1 MDMGSGFMATLHYCS
16 FYICAALLGVSCLC
30 YTLIQGRTARRQNQL
45 YILLL
50 LNLIFCAASLTVV
63 AFFEGVPGPGAR
75 LVADTARFASLVFHG
90 SLAPMFGYYVL
101 LVCGNAWQFSYR
113 GIALY
118 TSPFLLTELL
128 ILLNPLTGWVYY
140 YNDAFQYCR
149 SWGVYSLYVS
159 ASFYLLLGLLNL
171 FRFWRAVTGA
181 KRNALFFFIALVV
194 IGLLVQIA
202 WPGIQIELFTN
213 ALAALGLMLSI
224 EDEDDRIDMATG
236 AYNRRALAFDL
247 KNFIETGQVF
257 QVIGVRITDMV
268 SVHRV
273 MGSSASDAFLRSV
286 ADYLRTLL
294 PPYCIYYANPSTY
307 IILIRGDDETRAAEI
322 AATILDRFD
331 ETWKG
336 GKVESLL
343 HAAVTRGSAP
353 KHFPTRA
360 DVLFM
365 ADSPIPVKEE
375 KKVLAGRDLGYLLR
389 RLEVER
395 ALHRGLEERTFEVY
409 YQPVYEMP
417 SLKMRSAEALLRLH
431 DRVLGNI
438 PPAEF
443 IPAAEQA
450 GIIERLGDFV
460 LEEVCAFIASGVPEE
475 VELTDIGVNL
485 SVLQCIQPGF
495 AARMKAI
502 VARYGVNPSKINFEI
517 TESVAANDY
526 NALDAVIRDLKAEGF
541 TFAMDDYGTG
551 YSNMQSIFS
560 LDFDLVKIDKGILW
574 SAEKNAIGRA
584 ILDNS
589 VRMIREM
596 RRKILVE
603 GVETEEQIK
612 LLAKL
617 SVDFLQG
624 FYFSK
629 PVPKDE
635 FIALARAQ
643 HEESHAIMVQGASS

>member
-1 MDMGSGFMATLHYCS
+1 MYAMSPMATLHYSS
-16 FYICAALLGVSCLC
+16 FYICSALLCISCLC

-50 LNLIFCAASLTVV
+50 LNMMFCAVSSVVV
-63 AFFEGVPGPGAR
+63 AFFEGRPGADAH
-75 LVADTARFASLVFHG
+75 LIADTARFMSYVFHD
-90 SLAPMFGYYVL
+90 SLTPMFGYYVL
-101 LVCGNAWQFSYR
+101 LVCGNAWQISYR
-113 GIALY
+113 GLALY
-118 TSPFLLTELL
+118 ALPFLFPELV
-128 ILLNPLTGWVYY
+128 IMMNPLTGWVYY
-140 YNDAFQYCR
+140 YDDAFQYCR
-149 SWGVYSLYVS
+149 NWGAYAIYG
-159 ASFYLLLGLLNL
+159 AAFFYMLVGLLNL
-171 FRFWRAVTGA
+171 FRYWRAVTSA
-181 KRNALFFFIALVV
+181 KRNALVFFITLVAV
-194 IGLLVQIA
+194 GIFIQIA
-202 WPGIQIELFTN
+202 WRDIQIELFTD

-236 AYNRRALAFDL
+236 TYNRRALAFDL

-307 IILIRGDDETRAAEI
+307 IILIRGDNETRAAEI
-322 AATILDRFD
+322 AAQILERFD
-331 ETWKG
+331 ETWNG
-336 GKVESLL
+336 GKVDTLL

-353 KHFPTRA
+353 KNFPTRA

-375 KKVLAGRDLGYLLR
+375 KRVLSGRDLGYLLR

-395 ALHRGLEERTFEVY
+395 AIHRGLEERAFEVY

-417 SLKMRSAEALLRLH
+417 SLKMKSAEALLRLH
-431 DRVLGNI
+431 DRVLGNV

-450 GIIERLGDFV
+450 GVIEDLGDFV
-460 LEEVCAFIASGVPEE
+460 LEEVCAFIASGVPDE
-475 VELTDIGVNL
+475 VGLTDIGVNL

-495 AARMKAI
+495 SARMKEI
-502 VARYGVNPSKINFEI
+502 VARYGVNPAKINFEI
-517 TESVAANDY
+517 TESVAASDY
-526 NALDAVIRDLKAEGF
+526 TVLDAVIRELKEGGF

-560 LDFDLVKIDKGILW
+560 LDFDMVKIDKGILW

-596 RRKILVE
+596 RRKIIVE
-603 GVETEEQIK
+603 GVETEEQIR

-643 HEESHAIMVQGASS
+643 REEGHAIMVQGASS

>member
-1 MDMGSGFMATLHYCS
+1 MSSMATLHYCS
-16 FYICAALLGVSCLC
+16 FYICAALLCVSCLG
-30 YTLIQGRTARRQNQL
+30 YTLIQGRVARRQNQL

-50 LNLIFCAASLTVV
+50 LNMLFCALSSTAV
-63 AFFEGVPGPGAR
+63 AFFEGKFGPEAH
-75 LVADTARFASLVFHG
+75 LIADTARFVSLVFHA
-90 SLAPMFGYYVL
+90 SLPPMFGYYVL
-101 LVCGNAWQFSYR
+101 LVCGNAWQLSYR
-113 GIALY
+113 GLTLYAL
-118 TSPFLLTELL
+118 PFLITELL

-140 YNDAFQYCR
+140 YDSTFQYCR
-149 SWGVYSLYVS
+149 SWGIYTIY
-159 ASFYLLLGLLNL
+159 AAAFFYMMVGLLNL
-171 FRFWRAVTGA
+171 FRYWRAVTSA
-181 KRNALFFFIALVV
+181 KRNALVFFIALVA
-194 IGLLVQIA
+194 IGIFVQVA
-202 WPGIQIELFTN
+202 WRDIQIELFTD
-213 ALAALGLMLSI
+213 ALAGLGLMLSI

-247 KNFIETGQVF
+247 KNFITTEQVF
-257 QVIGVRITDMV
+257 QVIGVRITDLPT
-268 SVHRV
+268 VHRV

-307 IILIRGDDETRAAEI
+307 IILIRGDDENQAAEI
-322 AATILDRFD
+322 AAEILERFD
-331 ETWKG
+331 KKWNG

-343 HAAVTRGSAP
+343 HAAVTRGVSP
-353 KHFPTRA
+353 KNFPSRE

-365 ADSPIPVKEE
+365 ADSPIPVKDE
-375 KKVLAGRDLGYLLR
+375 KQVLAGRDLSYLLR

-395 ALHRGLEERTFEVY
+395 ALHRGLEEHTFEVY

-417 SLKMRSAEALLRLH
+417 SLRMNSAEALLRLH

-438 PPAEF
+438 PPTEF

-450 GIIERLGDFV
+450 GIVEDLGDFV
-460 LEEVCAFIASGVPEE
+460 LEEVCAFIAEGGPD
-475 VELTDIGVNL
+475 ELGLDGIGVNL

-495 AARMKAI
+495 ATRMKEI
-502 VARYGVNPSKINFEI
+502 VARYGVNPAKINFEI

-526 NALDAVIRDLKAEGF
+526 HALDAVIRDLKEGGF

-574 SAEKNAIGRA
+574 SAEKNSIGRA

-596 RRKILVE
+596 HRKILVE
-603 GVETEEQIK
+603 GVETEEQIH

-617 SVDFLQG
+617 SVDYLQG

-629 PVPKDE
+629 PLPKDE
-635 FIALARAQ
+635 FVALARSQ
-643 HEESHAIMVQGASS
+643 HEEGQTIKDQGATS

>member
-1 MDMGSGFMATLHYCS
+1 MDFMAALHYCS
-16 FYICAALLGVSCLC
+16 FYICSALLCLSCLG
-30 YTLIQGRTARRQNQL
+30 YTLIRGRTARRQNQL
-45 YILLL
+45 YVLLL
-50 LNLIFCAASLTVV
+50 LNMTLCAITSIVYV
-63 AFFEGVPGPGAR
+63 FFDGQFSPEAH
-75 LVADTARFASLVFHG
+75 LVTDTARFMSYVFHG
-90 SLAPMFGYYVL
+90 SLTPMFGYYVL
-101 LVCGNAWQFSYR
+101 LVCGNAWQLSYR
-113 GIALY
+113 GLALY
-118 TSPFLLTELL
+118 ALPFLFTELV

-140 YNDAFQYCR
+140 YNDMFQYCR
-149 SWGVYSLYVS
+149 NWGVYTIYVT
-159 ASFYLLLGLLNL
+159 AFFYMLVGLGNL
-171 FRFWRAVTGA
+171 FRYWKAVNSA
-181 KRNALFFFIALVV
+181 KRNALVFFIALVA
-194 IGLLVQIA
+194 IGIFVQII
-202 WPGIQIELFTN
+202 WQDIQIELFTD

-257 QVIGVRITDMV
+257 QVIGVRILDMV
-268 SVHRV
+268 SMHRV

-307 IILIRGDDETRAAEI
+307 IILIRGDDEAQAAEL
-322 AATILDRFD
+322 AAKILDRFD
-331 ETWKG
+331 ETWNG

-343 HAAVTRGSAP
+343 HAAVTRGVSP
-353 KHFPTRA
+353 KNFPTRA

-375 KKVLAGRDLGYLLR
+375 KKVLAGRDLSYLLR

-417 SLKMRSAEALLRLH
+417 SLKMKSAEALLRLR

-460 LEEVCAFIASGVPEE
+460 LEEVCAFIASGVPD
-475 VELTDIGVNL
+475 ELGLSDIGVNL

-495 AARMKAI
+495 AARMKSI
-502 VARYGVNPSKINFEI
+502 VSRFGVNPSKINFEI
-517 TESVAANDY
+517 TESVAASDY
-526 NALDAVIRDLKAEGF
+526 NALDAVIRDLKEGGF

-551 YSNMQSIFS
+551 YSNMQSIFA

-603 GVETEEQIK
+603 GVETEEQIR
-612 LLAKL
+612 LLDSL

-643 HEESHAIMVQGASS
+643 HEEGHAIMVRGASS

>member
-1 MDMGSGFMATLHYCS
+1 MGMESGFMATLHYCS
-16 FYICAALLGVSCLC
+16 FYICATLLCVSCLC
-30 YTLIQGRTARRQNQL
+30 YTLIQGRVARRQNQL

-50 LNLIFCAASLTVV
+50 LNMMFCAASCIVFV
-63 AFFEGVPGPGAR
+63 FCERQSGAAAH
-75 LVADTARFASLVFHG
+75 LAADTARFVSYVLHDSLTP
-90 SLAPMFGYYVL
+90 LFGYYVL
-101 LVCGNAWQFSYR
+101 LVCGNAWQLPFRSFL
-113 GIALY
+113 LY
-118 TSPFLLTELL
+118 AFPFLFTELV
-128 ILLNPLTGWVYY
+128 ILMNPLTGWVYY

-149 SWGVYSLYVS
+149 NWGAYTIY
-159 ASFYLLLGLLNL
+159 AAAFFYMLLGLANL
-171 FRFWRAVTGA
+171 FRYWRAVTGA
-181 KRNALFFFIALVV
+181 KRNALVFFIGLVAV
-194 IGLLVQIA
+194 GIFIQIA
-202 WPGIQIELFTN
+202 WRDIQIELFTD

-224 EDEDDRIDMATG
+224 EDEDDRIDMATS

-247 KNFIETGQVF
+247 KNFMETGQVF

-307 IILIRGDDETRAAEI
+307 IILIRGDNETRAAEI
-322 AATILDRFD
+322 ADAILARFD
-331 ETWKG
+331 ETWTG

-353 KHFPTRA
+353 KNFPTRA

-375 KKVLAGRDLGYLLR
+375 KKVLAGRDLIYLLR

-409 YQPVYEMP
+409 YQPVYAMP
-417 SLKMRSAEALLRLH
+417 SLKMASAEALLRLH

-443 IPAAEQA
+443 IPVAEQA

-460 LEEVCAFIASGVPEE
+460 LEEVCAFIAGGVPDE
-475 VELTDIGVNL
+475 VELTGIGVNL

-495 AARMKAI
+495 AERMKAI
-502 VARYGVNPSKINFEI
+502 VARYDVDPSKINFEI

-526 NALDAVIRDLKAEGF
+526 NALDAVIRDLKSGGF

-603 GVETEEQIK
+603 GVETEDQIK

-629 PVPKDE
+629 PVPKDA

>member
-1 MDMGSGFMATLHYCS
+1 MDSMATLHFSS
-16 FYICAALLGVSCLC
+16 FYICAALLCVSCLC
-30 YTLIQGRTARRQNQL
+30 YTLIQGRVARRQNQL

-50 LNLIFCAASLTVV
+50 LNLMFCALSNMVV
-63 AFFEGVPGPGAR
+63 VLFEGKFSSDAH
-75 LVADTARFASLVFHG
+75 LIADTARFASLVFHS

-101 LVCGNAWQFSYR
+101 LVCGNAWQLSYR
-113 GIALY
+113 GLALY
-118 TSPFLLTELL
+118 ALPFLATELL

-140 YNDAFQYCR
+140 YNDVFQYCR
-149 SWGVYSLYVS
+149 SWGAYSLYVS
-159 ASFYLLLGLLNL
+159 AFFYLLVGLVNL
-171 FRFWRAVTGA
+171 FRYWRAVTSA
-181 KRNALFFFIALVV
+181 KRNALAFFIALVV
-194 IGLLVQIA
+194 IGILVQIS
-202 WPGIQIELFTN
+202 WPEIQIELFTN

-247 KNFIETGQVF
+247 KNFIGTGQVF
-257 QVIGVRITDMV
+257 QVIGVRITEMA

-273 MGSSASDAFLRSV
+273 MGSSASDAFLRAV

-307 IILIRGDDETRAAEI
+307 IILIRGEDETRAAEL
-322 AATILDRFD
+322 AAKILDRFD
-331 ETWKG
+331 ETWTG
-336 GKVESLL
+336 GKIESLL
-343 HAAVTRGSAP
+343 HAAVTRGVSP
-353 KHFPTRA
+353 KNFPTRE

-365 ADSPIPVKEE
+365 ADSPIPAKEE
-375 KKVLAGRDLGYLLR
+375 KKVLAGRDLSYLLR

-395 ALHRGLEERTFEVY
+395 ALHRGLEERAFEVY

-417 SLKMRSAEALLRLH
+417 SLAMKSAEALLRLH

-450 GIIERLGDFV
+450 GVIEALGDFV
-460 LEEVCAFIASGVPEE
+460 LEEVCKFIASGVPDE
-475 VELTDIGVNL
+475 VGLSHIGVNL

-502 VARYGVNPSKINFEI
+502 VAHFGVAPGKINFEI

-526 NALDAVIRDLKAEGF
+526 NALDAVIRDLKEGGF

-560 LDFDLVKIDKGILW
+560 LDFDMVKIDKGILW

-603 GVETEEQIK
+603 GVETEEQIR

-629 PVPKDE
+629 PIPKDE
-635 FIALARAQ
+635 FIALARSQ
-643 HEESHAIMVQGASS
+643 KERSHAMSVQGASS

>member
-1 MDMGSGFMATLHYCS
+1 MSPMATFHYCS
-16 FYICAALLGVSCLC
+16 FYICSALLCVSCLG
-30 YTLIQGRTARRQNQL
+30 YTLIQGRVARRQNQL

-50 LNLIFCAASLTVV
+50 LNMMLCALSSIVV
-63 AFFEGVPGPGAR
+63 AFHEGRPGAEAHFI
-75 LVADTARFASLVFHG
+75 ADTARFVSLVFHA

-101 LVCGNAWQFSYR
+101 LVCGSAWQLSYR
-113 GIALY
+113 GLALY
-118 TSPFLLTELL
+118 ASPFLLTELL

-140 YNDAFQYCR
+140 YNDLFRYCR
-149 SWGVYSLYVS
+149 GWASYTIYV
-159 ASFYLLLGLLNL
+159 AAFFYLAAGLLNL
-171 FRFWRAVTGA
+171 FRYWRAVTSA
-181 KRNALFFFIALVV
+181 KRNALVFFIVLVV
-194 IGLLVQIA
+194 AGILVQIV
-202 WPGIQIELFTN
+202 WSSIQIELFTD
-213 ALAALGLMLSI
+213 ALAGLGLMLSI
-224 EDEDDRIDMATG
+224 EDEDGRIDMATG

-247 KNFIETGQVF
+247 KNFIGTGQVF
-257 QVIGVRITDMV
+257 QVIGVRITEMA

-273 MGSSASDAFLRSV
+273 MGSSASDAFLRAV

-294 PPYCIYYANPSTY
+294 PPYTIYYANPSTY
-307 IILIRGDDETRAAEI
+307 IILIRGDNEARAAEI
-322 AATILDRFD
+322 ADQILARFN
-331 ETWKG
+331 ETWQG

-343 HAAVTRGSAP
+343 HAAVTRGSSP
-353 KHFPTRA
+353 KNFPTRE

-365 ADSPIPVKEE
+365 ADSPIPVKETNT
-375 KKVLAGRDLGYLLR
+375 VLSGRDLGYLLR

-409 YQPVYEMP
+409 FQPVCELP
-417 SLKMRSAEALLRLH
+417 SLRITSAEALLRLR

-450 GIIERLGDFV
+450 GIISALGDFV
-460 LEEVCAFIASGVPEE
+460 LEEVCAFFAGGEPDALG
-475 VELTDIGVNL
+475 LTTIGVNL
-485 SVLQCIQPGF
+485 SVLQCVQPGF
-495 AARMKAI
+495 ADRMKGI
-502 VARYGVNPSKINFEI
+502 VARFGVDPAKINFEI

-526 NALDAVIRDLKAEGF
+526 GALDAVIRELKAGGF

-551 YSNMQSIFS
+551 YSNMQSIFA

-603 GVETEEQIK
+603 GVETEEQIR

-617 SVDFLQG
+617 SVDYLQG

-635 FIALARAQ
+635 FVALAREQRDQGIA
-643 HEESHAIMVQGASS
+643 AIAQGAAS

>member
-1 MDMGSGFMATLHYCS
+1 MDAIATLHYCS
-16 FYICAALLGVSCLC
+16 FYICASLLCVSCLG
-30 YTLIQGRTARRQNQL
+30 YTLIQGRVSRRQNQL
-45 YILLL
+45 FVLLL
-50 LNLIFCAASLTVV
+50 LDLIFCSASLTVV
-63 AFFEGVPGPGAR
+63 AFFEGQSGPEAR
-75 LVADTARFASLVFHG
+75 LVADMARFAMLVFHG
-90 SLAPMFGYYVL
+90 ALAPMFSYYVL
-101 LVCGNAWQFSYR
+101 LVCGNAWQLSYR

-118 TSPFLLTELL
+118 MLPFLLTEFL
-128 ILLNPLTGWVYY
+128 ILMNPLTGWVYH

-149 SWGVYSLYVS
+149 NWGAYSLY
-159 ASFYLLLGLLNL
+159 AAAFFYLSLGLLSL
-171 FRFWRAVTGA
+171 FRYWRAVTGA
-181 KRNALFFFIALVV
+181 KRNALVFFIVLVV
-194 IGLLVQIA
+194 VGIVVQVV
-202 WPGIQIELFTN
+202 WKDIQLELFTN

-236 AYNRRALAFDL
+236 TYNRRALAFDL
-247 KNFIETGQVF
+247 KNFIETGQTF
-257 QVIGVRITDMV
+257 QVIGVRITEMAA
-268 SVHRV
+268 VHRV
-273 MGSSASDAFLRSV
+273 MGSSASDAFLRAV

-307 IILIRGDDETRAAEI
+307 IILIRGDNETRAAEI
-322 AATILDRFD
+322 AAAILDRFD
-331 ETWKG
+331 ATWKG
-336 GKVESLL
+336 GKVETRL
-343 HAAVTRGSAP
+343 HAAVTRGSSP
-353 KHFPTRA
+353 KNFPARA

-375 KKVLAGRDLGYLLR
+375 KKVLAGRDLSYLLR

-395 ALHRGLEERTFEVY
+395 ALHRGLEEHTFEVY

-417 SLKMRSAEALLRLH
+417 SLRMKGAEALLRLH
-431 DRVLGNI
+431 DRVLGNV

-460 LEEVCAFIASGVPEE
+460 LEEVCAFFASGVPD
-475 VELTDIGVNL
+475 ELELSDIGVNL

-495 AARMKAI
+495 AARMKEI
-502 VARYGVNPSKINFEI
+502 VARFGVSPSKINFEI
-517 TESVAANDY
+517 TESVAASDY
-526 NALDAVIRDLKAEGF
+526 NALDAVIREMKEGGF

-551 YSNMQSIFS
+551 YSNMQSIFA

-603 GVETEEQIK
+603 GVETEEQIR

-635 FIALARAQ
+635 FVALARAQ
-643 HEESHAIMVQGASS
+643 HEESRAIIVQGASS

>member
-1 MDMGSGFMATLHYCS
+1 MDFMATLHYCS
-16 FYICAALLGVSCLC
+16 FYICAALLCISCLC

-45 YILLL
+45 YVLLL
-50 LNLIFCAASLTVV
+50 LNILFCALSSVVV
-63 AFFEGVPGPGAR
+63 AFHEGRPGAGTQ
-75 LVADTARFASLVFHG
+75 LIADTARFTLLVFHG

-101 LVCGNAWQFSYR
+101 LVCGNAWKLSYR
-113 GIALY
+113 GLALY
-118 TSPFLLTELL
+118 AMPFLLTELL
-128 ILLNPLTGWVYY
+128 ILMNPLTGWVYY
-140 YNDAFQYCR
+140 YDDMFQYCR
-149 SWGVYSLYVS
+149 NWGVYAIYS
-159 ASFYLLLGLLNL
+159 AAFFYMMLGLANL
-171 FRFWRAVTGA
+171 FRYWKAVTGA
-181 KRNALFFFIALVV
+181 KRNALVFFIGLVLL
-194 IGLLVQIA
+194 GLFVQIT
-202 WPGIQIELFTN
+202 WRDIQIEMFTN

-224 EDEDDRIDMATG
+224 EDEDDRVDMATG

-247 KNFIETGQVF
+247 KNFIETEQTF

-268 SVHRV
+268 SLHRV

-307 IILIRGDDETRAAEI
+307 IILIRGDDEARAAEL
-322 AATILDRFD
+322 AAEILDRFD
-331 ETWKG
+331 KKWDG

-353 KHFPTRA
+353 KNFPTRA

-375 KKVLAGRDLGYLLR
+375 KKVLAGRDLSYLLR

-409 YQPVYEMP
+409 YQPVHEMP
-417 SLKMRSAEALLRLH
+417 SLRMKSAEALLRLH
-431 DRVLGNI
+431 DRVLGNV

-450 GIIERLGDFV
+450 GIIEQLGDFV
-460 LEEVCAFIASGVPEE
+460 LEEVCAFFASGVPD
-475 VELTDIGVNL
+475 ELGLSDIGVNL

-495 AARMKAI
+495 AARMKGI
-502 VARYGVNPSKINFEI
+502 VARYGISPAKINFEI
-517 TESVAANDY
+517 TESVAASDY
-526 NALDAVIRDLKAEGF
+526 NALDSVIRNLKESGF

-551 YSNMQSIFS
+551 YSNMQSIFA

-584 ILDNS
+584 ILENS

-603 GVETEEQIK
+603 GVETEEQIR
-612 LLAKL
+612 LLAGL
-617 SVDFLQG
+617 SVDYLQG

-635 FIALARAQ
+635 FVALARAQ
-643 HEESHAIMVQGASS
+643 HEDSHAIMVRGASS

>member
-1 MDMGSGFMATLHYCS
+1 MDFMATLHYCS
-16 FYICAALLGVSCLC
+16 FYICAALLCISCLC
-30 YTLIQGRTARRQNQL
+30 YTFLQGRVSRRQNQL

-50 LNLIFCAASLTVV
+50 LNLLFCSLSCIVI
-63 AFFEGVPGPGAR
+63 AFHEGQSNPGAR
-75 LVADTARFASLVFHG
+75 LMADTARFVSYVFHD
-90 SLAPMFGYYVL
+90 SLTPMFGYYVL
-101 LVCGNAWQFSYR
+101 LVCGNAWQLSYR

-118 TSPFLLTELL
+118 ALPFLFTEIV
-128 ILLNPLTGWVYY
+128 ILMNPLTGWVYY

-149 SWGVYSLYVS
+149 NWGAYAIY
-159 ASFYLLLGLLNL
+159 AAAFFYMLLGLGNL
-171 FRFWRAVTGA
+171 FRYWRAVTRA
-181 KRNALFFFIALVV
+181 KRNALVFFITLVAV
-194 IGLLVQIA
+194 GIFIQIV
-202 WPGIQIELFTN
+202 WRDIQIELFTD

-307 IILIRGDDETRAAEI
+307 IILIRGDNEAQAADI
-322 AATILDRFD
+322 ASSILDRFD
-331 ETWKG
+331 ETWNG
-336 GKVESLL
+336 GKVDSLL
-343 HAAVTRGSAP
+343 HAAVTRGVSP
-353 KHFPTRA
+353 KNFPTRA

-375 KKVLAGRDLGYLLR
+375 KKVLAGRDLSYLLR

-417 SLKMRSAEALLRLH
+417 SLKMKSAEALLRLH
-431 DRVLGNI
+431 DRVLGNV

-443 IPAAEQA
+443 IPVAEQA

-460 LEEVCAFIASGVPEE
+460 LEEACAFIAGGVPDEIG
-475 VELTDIGVNL
+475 LSSIGVNL

-495 AARMKAI
+495 AERMKSI
-502 VARYGVNPSKINFEI
+502 VSRFGVEPCRINFEI
-517 TESVAANDY
+517 TESVAASDY
-526 NALDAVIRDLKAEGF
+526 NALDAVIRDLKEGGF

-560 LDFDLVKIDKGILW
+560 LDFDLVKIDKSILW

-596 RRKILVE
+596 HRKILVE
-603 GVETEEQIK
+603 GVETEEQIRI
-612 LLAKL
+612 LANL

-629 PVPKDE
+629 PLPREE
-635 FIALARAQ
+635 FIAMARTKS
-643 HEESHAIMVQGASS
+643 EESGAGVTREA